1 MNLRKAALS
10 SIALAASLTVLLA
23 GCGTSNSTPVTNT
36 TTTGGSSTPVNGG
49 TLTIGQG
56 TKFDD
61 QLIPDIDSSLY
72 TANVYGF
79 AYDSLLMNDKNL
91 NFIGDL
97 AKSWS
102 WSADKKTLTMTL
114 QPNLKWSD
122 GQPITSADVLFT
134 INYLAS
140 KDYNTTLQGQ
150 YGYLVGSIVGANR
163 IGAGKATSFDK
174 TGGFTKVSGSSFSLN
189 FHNVDAAVLWS
200 QIASIQ
206 PLPEHALKGIPIKD
220 WGTSSF
226 DKMPT
231 VVSGPFE
238 FTKVNGSDSV
248 EMAPNAN
255 YWQGKPHIAKLVIK
269 TVSED
274 VAPGLLANGSVDF
287 MLNGLKPTDYTKL
300 QQLPGIT
307 VKKLP
312 ENGFNYLGLKLY
324 QKEFQD
330 VRVRQA
336 FEYALDRNTMVK
348 GIDKG
353 LATPISGPLPP
364 VSWAAATT
372 TDGMNPYNYSPSKA
386 NTLLDQAGWKKGS
399 NGFRVDPV
407 TGKEADLHLEY
418 SSGSPVTEAEAVSI
432 QQYLGAVGVK
442 VTLDAP
448 LDFNAL
454 VKKVENDDKTLYMW
468 LMAWSLSAD
477 PDPRGLW
484 DSTDAMNFPRWKDAQ
499 NDKLIGATWNAAA
512 FDKATRKQ
520 AFVAWQL
527 YVNKQLPY
535 IFLWAPD
542 NLWAYDSHVNIPAND
557 WNVYGPFNSQQWWVT
572 SK

>member
-1 MNLRKAALS
+1 MTLS
-10 SIALAASLTVLLA
+10 MAASLSIVLA
-23 GCGTSNSTPVTNT
+23 GCGTNSTNT
-36 TTTGGSSTPVNGG
+36 TTPSPTAVAKPVDGG

-56 TKFDD
+56 TKYDD
-61 QLIPDIDSSLY
+61 QFIPDIDASLY
-72 TANVYGF
+72 TANITSF
-79 AYDSLLMNDKNL
+79 AYDSLLMTDKNL

-102 WSADKKTLTMTL
+102 WSADKKSLTMTL

-134 INYLAS
+134 MNFLAS
-140 KDYNTTLQGQ
+140 KTYNTTLQGQ
-150 YGYLVGSIVGANR
+150 YGYLVGAVIGANR
-163 IGAGKATSFDK
+163 IGAGKFTSFDK
-174 TGGFTKVSGSSFSLN
+174 TGGFKKIDDTSFTLN

-200 QIASIQ
+200 QLASIQ
-206 PLPEHALKGIPIKD
+206 PLPMHSLQGTPMKD
-220 WGTSSF
+220 WGSSAF

-238 FTKVNGSDSV
+238 FTQVNGTDSV
-248 EMAPNAN
+248 EMAPNPN
-255 YWQGKPHIAKLVIK
+255 YWQGKPHVAKLILK

-300 QQLPGIT
+300 KQLPGIT
-307 VKKLP
+307 VKTLP
-312 ENGFNYLGLKLY
+312 ENGFSYLGLKLY

-348 GIDKG
+348 GILKG
-353 LATPISGPLPP
+353 LGTPISGPLPP
-364 VSWAAATT
+364 VSWAAATAS
-372 TDGMNPYNYSPSKA
+372 DGMNPYNYSTSQA

-399 NGFRVDPV
+399 DGFRLDPV
-407 TGKEADLHLEY
+407 TGKEANLHLEY
-418 SSGSPVTEAEAVSI
+418 STGSPVTEAEAVAI
-432 QQYLGAVGVK
+432 QQYLKAVGVK

-454 VKKVENDDKTLYMW
+454 AKKVEGDDKTLYMW
-468 LMAWSLSAD
+468 LMGWSLSTD

-484 DSTDAMNFPRWKDAQ
+484 DSTDAMNFPRWKDPQ
-499 NDKLIGATWNAAA
+499 NDKLIAATWNGAA
-512 FDKATRKQ
+512 FDKTVRKA
-520 AFVAWQL
+520 AFIQWQL

-542 NLWAYDSHVNIPAND
+542 DIWGYDSRLHIPAND
-557 WNVYGPFNSQQWWVT
+557 WSVAGPLNAQQWWVT
-572 SK
+572 GK